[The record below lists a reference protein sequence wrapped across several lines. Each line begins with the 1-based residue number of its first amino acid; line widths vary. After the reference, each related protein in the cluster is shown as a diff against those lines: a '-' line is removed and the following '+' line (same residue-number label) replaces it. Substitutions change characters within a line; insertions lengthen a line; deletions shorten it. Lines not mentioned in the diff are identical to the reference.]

1 MGLGQVIWLYGGKF
15 IGWGVVWEVFY
26 LEVMGGL
33 IVEVVTEAGQVGWG
47 EIGEA
52 YLRLFSVLVSLG
64 WS

>member
-15 IGWGVVWEVFY
+15 IGWGVVWEVSY